1 MGKLKLYDTSL
12 SRADIL
18 MEREE
23 RYLSSSVKEKF
34 YQLLR
39 LINLSV
45 KMNGGKPLKLP
56 QGKGLV
62 ISKGSL

>member
-23 RYLSSSVKEKF
+23 RYLSASVKDKF

-45 KMNGGKPLKLP
+45 KMNGGRPLKVP